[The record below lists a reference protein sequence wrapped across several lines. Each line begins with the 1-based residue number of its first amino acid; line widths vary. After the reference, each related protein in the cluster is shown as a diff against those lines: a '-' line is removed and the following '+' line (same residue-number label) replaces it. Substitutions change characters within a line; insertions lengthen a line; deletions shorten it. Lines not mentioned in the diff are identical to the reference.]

1 MPNEKKYR
9 ICSHSTNYFDPF
21 PVVTSRVRSVLIQGE
36 NYMKLCIVGTGYV
49 GLVSAAC
56 FAEMGNTV
64 SCVDVN
70 PAVVDKLNAGSVH
83 IFEPGLEPMVRH
95 SRADGRLTFTTS
107 LAQGIAEADCAF
119 ICVGTPPQ
127 PDGSCDLSY
136 VRQVASEIGQHMQ
149 KSMVVVDKSTV
160 PVGTADEVR
169 GLIEKE
175 LTKRGVDLHVDVV
188 SNPEFLK
195 EGDAISDFMKPDR
208 VVIGTDSENAAALM
222 RELYAPF
229 ARTRDKIIGMGV
241 RSAEMTKYAANCM
254 LATKISF
261 INEIATICTQVGAD
275 VRDVRT
281 GIGSDSRIGYQFIY
295 PGVGYGGSCFPKDVK
310 ALIRTAEN
318 AGVRPELLNAVEAVN
333 ARQKKY
339 MASRVEEYFA
349 PQGGVAGKTL
359 AMWGLAFKA
368 NTDDMREA
376 AAITIINELT
386 SRGMKIR
393 AFDPVAAENARAI
406 FADNKL
412 VEIVDDQYAA
422 CQGAQALMVVTEWN
436 QFRNPDFAKVRSLL
450 TAPLLFDGRN
460 LYSPTTMAAHGF
472 AYFCI
477 GRANA

>member
-1 MPNEKKYR
+1 
-9 ICSHSTNYFDPF
+9 
-21 PVVTSRVRSVLIQGE
+21 
-36 NYMKLCIVGTGYV
+36 MKLCIVGTGYV

-169 GLIEKE
+169 ALIEKE

-229 ARTRDKIIGMGV
+229 ARTRDKIIVMGV

-460 LYSPTTMAAHGF
+460 LYSPATMAAHGF

>member
-1 MPNEKKYR
+1 
-9 ICSHSTNYFDPF
+9 
-21 PVVTSRVRSVLIQGE
+21 
-36 NYMKLCIVGTGYV
+36 MKLCIIGTGYV

-64 SCVDVN
+64 TCVDVN
-70 PAVVDKLNAGSVH
+70 PAVVEKLNAGSVH

-95 SRADGRLTFTTS
+95 SRADGRLTFTTR
-107 LAQGIAEADCAF
+107 LEEGIANADCAF

-136 VRQVASEIGQHMQ
+136 VRQVACEIGRHMQ
-149 KSMVVVDKSTV
+149 KDLVVVDKSTV

-169 GLIEKE
+169 ALIDKE
-175 LTKRGVDLHVDVV
+175 LAARGVSYQVDVV

-208 VVIGTDSENAAALM
+208 VVLGTDSERAASLM
-222 RELYAPF
+222 RELYSPF
-229 ARTRDKIIGMGV
+229 ARTRDKIIVMGV

-261 INEIATICTQVGAD
+261 INEIATICEKVGAD

-281 GIGSDSRIGYQFIY
+281 GIGSDTRIGYQFIY

-310 ALIRTAEN
+310 ALIHTAEK
-318 AGVRPELLNAVEAVN
+318 AGVEPKLLNAVEDVN
-333 ARQKKY
+333 ARQKKH
-339 MASRVEEYFA
+339 MAGRIMEYFA
-349 PQGGVAGKTL
+349 PQGGVKGKTL
-359 AMWGLAFKA
+359 ALWGLAFKA

-376 AAITIINELT
+376 ASISIVNELT
-386 SRGMKIR
+386 AAGMKVR
-393 AFDPVAAENARAI
+393 AFDPVAAENAREI
-406 FADNKL
+406 FKGNPL
-412 VEIVDDQYAA
+412 VEIVDSQYGA
-422 CQGAQALMVVTEWN
+422 CEGAQGLLVVTEWN
-436 QFRNPDFAKVRSLL
+436 QFRNPDFDKIKSLL

-460 LYSPTTMAAHGF
+460 LYSPNFMAQRGF

-477 GRANA
+477 GRRAD